1 MITYIS
7 ADQIYPIEAP
17 PIDKGILGIG
27 TDGTIKL
34 ILTPQEALN
43 QNIRPGIHY
52 KGIIVPGFVNTHCH
66 LELSHL
72 KGEIPIHTGLPEF
85 VQQVI
90 RHRSMETQAIASA
103 MKRADAEM
111 YANGIVAVGDISN
124 QLISRSIKM
133 ESKIYYHTFVEAMG
147 FNPVRAGAIMA
158 AAVQTKKEFG
168 PLKASVVPHAP
179 YSVSE
184 ELFKEIYNHALE
196 NEDAGS
202 MHNQETDAE
211 NSFFKDKSGDFLGLY
226 RFLGLDISFYSP
238 SGKSSLQTVL
248 PMLSPQKMLLVHNTV
263 TNREDLAFA
272 KKHHANLYWCL
283 CPNANLYIENRLPDV
298 QLLMEA
304 GVKLTLG
311 TDSLASNQELSILS
325 EMKILQ
331 QHKAIGLNDLLHWAT
346 INGAEFLGISE
357 QFGTL
362 AAGKRPGINLIEHAE
377 DGVLTNRTTIR
388 RLF

>member
-1 MITYIS
+1 MLTYIS
-7 ADQIYPIEAP
+7 ADQIYPVDAP
-17 PIDKGILGIG
+17 PIEKGVLGVEA
-27 TDGTIKL
+27 DGTIKIVL
-34 ILTPQEALN
+34 SPQKALELNILPEV
-43 QNIRPGIHY
+43 HY
-52 KGIIVPGFVNTHCH
+52 NGVIVPGLVNTHCH

-72 KGEIPIHTGLPEF
+72 RGEIPMHTGLPEF

-90 RHRSMETQAIASA
+90 RHRSTETATIVAA
-103 MKRADAEM
+103 MKQADEEM

-124 QLISRSIKM
+124 QLVSRSVKL

-147 FNPVRAGAIMA
+147 FNPARAGAIMA
-158 AAVQTKKEFG
+158 AAVQTKKEFN

-196 NEDAGS
+196 NEDLGS

-226 RFLGLDISFYSP
+226 QFLGLDISFFNP

-248 PMLSPQKMLLVHNTV
+248 PLLSPQKMLLVHNTV
-263 TNREDLAFA
+263 SDREDLAFA
-272 KKHHANLYWCL
+272 NKHHANLYWCL

-298 QLLMEA
+298 ELLVDG

-311 TDSLASNQELSILS
+311 TDSLASNQELCILS
-325 EMKILQ
+325 EMRVLQ
-331 QHKAIGLNDLLHWAT
+331 QHKAIGFDDLLRWAT
-346 INGAEFLGISE
+346 INGADFLGISE

-362 AAGKRPGINLIEHAE
+362 AVGKRPGINLIEHLE
-377 DGVLTNRTTIR
+377 DGIITNKTTIR